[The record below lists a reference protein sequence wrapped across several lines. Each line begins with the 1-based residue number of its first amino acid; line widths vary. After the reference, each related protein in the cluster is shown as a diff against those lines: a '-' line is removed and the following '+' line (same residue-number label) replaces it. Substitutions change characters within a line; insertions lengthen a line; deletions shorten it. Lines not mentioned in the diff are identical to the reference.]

1 MQFTLA
7 RLPWAAQAGAA
18 LGVSAACAVCFH
30 LFWATPARE
39 DLAAR
44 ERALA
49 TARGDLAAAVNA
61 ARRVPEGRRVVA
73 ALGLRLEALRGAGA
87 RDVDA
92 AAVLRQVQV
101 LAEEAGL
108 WITGFKPAPPV
119 LRESMTEWSVAL
131 EFDGTYPGVTTFLQ
145 GVADEPRL
153 LAVSGLRLRAHEH
166 PEEEST
172 LTGACRLTTFV
183 PRDAIAAARAKPG
196 TSPQVRRTLTAEL
209 AAGARLP

>member
-7 RLPWAAQAGAA
+7 RLPWAVQAGAG
-18 LGVSAACAVCFH
+18 LGLSAACAVCFH

-39 DLAAR
+39 DVAAG

-49 TARGDLAAAVNA
+49 TARRDLAAAVNA

-73 ALGLRLEALRGAGA
+73 ALGLRLEALRGAGP

-92 AAVLRQVQV
+92 AAVLREVQV
-101 LAEEAGL
+101 LAEKSGL
-108 WITGFKPAPPV
+108 WITGFKPEPPV

-131 EFDGTYPGVTTFLQ
+131 EFDGTYASVVTFLQ
-145 GVADEPRL
+145 GVADESRV
-153 LAVSGLRLRAHEH
+153 LAVSALRLRAHEH

-183 PRDAIAAARAKPG
+183 PREAAAAASARPG
-196 TSPQVRRTLTAEL
+196 TPPQVRTSTREL
-209 AAGARLP
+209 APGAGLP